1 MEINTNELTNNW
13 FDKQAQSFEVNR
25 FGAMA
30 LMMTAQSCWGSVA
43 AIYALKADNIVLLV
57 VCAAV
62 TMASNSAFIAQS
74 PAKWCLGILN
84 TSVIANLV
92 ILLLTI
98 F

>member
-1 MEINTNELTNNW
+1 METKSETLTNHW
-13 FDKQAQSFEVNR
+13 FDKQSQSFEVNR

-74 PAKWCLGILN
+74 PAKWCLGIFY

>member
-43 AIYALKADNIVLLV
+43 AIYALKADNIFLLAI
-57 VCAAV
+57 CAAV

-74 PAKWCLGILN
+74 PAKWCLGIFY

>member
-25 FGAMA
+25 FGAMT

-43 AIYALKADNIVLLV
+43 AMYALKADNIVLLA

-74 PAKWCLGILN
+74 PAKWCLGIFY

>member
-1 MEINTNELTNNW
+1 METKSVTMTNNW

-30 LMMTAQSCWGSVA
+30 LMMTAQSCWGSIA
-43 AIYALKADNIVLLV
+43 AMYALQADNIALLAI
-57 VCAAV
+57 CAAV

-74 PAKWCLGILN
+74 PAKWCLVIFY
-84 TSVIANLV
+84 TSVVANLI

>member
-1 MEINTNELTNNW
+1 
-13 FDKQAQSFEVNR
+13 
-25 FGAMA
+25 
-30 LMMTAQSCWGSVA
+30 MMTAQSCWGSVA
-43 AIYALKADNIVLLV
+43 AMYALKADNIVLLV

-74 PAKWCLGILN
+74 PAKWCLGIFY

>member
-30 LMMTAQSCWGSVA
+30 LMTTAQSCWGSVA

-74 PAKWCLGILN
+74 PAKWCLGIFY